1 MVVIAGFVVLFAP
14 DWASA
19 NAPTWTY
26 GTFEGA
32 AVSGEAQR
40 VVRVNVRIES
50 GLALEP
56 DAVAATVSEILNDD
70 RGWKAS
76 EDVTFRVVAD
86 VEPDLLVS
94 VATPAT
100 TDQLCLP
107 LNTVGKL
114 SCRRDSQVI
123 LNVDRWQRGPD
134 VYHASYDNAV
144 DEYRRYLVNH
154 EVGHFLGKGLSLIHI

>member
-76 EDVTFRVVAD
+76 EDATFRVVAD
-86 VEPDLLVS
+86 VEPDLLS
-94 VATPAT
+94 
-100 TDQLCLP
+100 P
-107 LNTVGKL
+107 LLHRRRRTSCASPSTRSA
-114 SCRRDSQVI
+114 SCRAGAIAKS
-123 LNVDRWQRGPD
+123 
-134 VYHASYDNAV
+134 
-144 DEYRRYLVNH
+144 
-154 EVGHFLGKGLSLIHI
+154 F